1 MHNKLS
7 GSHTGEN
14 IKTNVHQLLMD
25 FALVDKVRAI
35 ISDNAS
41 NMVKAFAPTISDE
54 GSSDEDDDRLPVEN
68 TEAVLEDIVFE
79 SSADHLRCF
88 AHSLQLTIKDGLEHA
103 KFMTPVLG
111 KCSKITVRILCGDLK
126 LCYKCNYVEIMES
139 LWAIGNRT
147 MVPY

>member
-7 GSHTGEN
+7 WSHTEES

-25 FALVDKVRAI
+25 FDLVDKVRAI

-54 GSSDEDDDRLPVEN
+54 GSSDEDDDQLPVEN

-111 KCSKITVRILCGDLK
+111 KCSKIASLLHTSTKFKVRNPKVLNLC
-126 LCYKCNYVEIMES
+126 
-139 LWAIGNRT
+139 T
-147 MVPY
+147 P